1 MVSWSETRARSRI
14 TQLQTSAPAAA
25 IDVRDYNAFLA
36 ERTSMRDQA
45 RARGQQ
51 FNEPI
56 FAVPPNRA
64 ILTHGVHVYANLT
77 AFNDRLIE
85 NGQET
90 EASHRRSMQFLH
102 GHYEACDRLIASFG
116 IQRVDF
122 HGGRLHS
129 VVLVPTGPQ
138 NEADR
143 LQLALAFA
151 AALRD
156 MVARLSDRY
165 GGEFQTG
172 VRIGIDT
179 GPAVAI
185 NSGRRGELEPLFI
198 GSPANHAAKAAAGTA
213 EGIFLTDRA
222 QAVLNSTARE
232 NRVTF
237 DHVYESAMLSRDIV
251 ADGRMTTART
261 RVDEAFDAFNAA
273 RWLTASASRDGRW
286 AEFSFHHRQ
295 PPLRTIDYADHPPSN
310 AIRMPLVSLFADISG
325 FTAYIDNA
333 MRTGTVAQAV
343 GNLHV
348 LRGEMNY
355 VARDD
360 FDGRKVRYVG
370 DCLHALIAEGDTRN
384 TDERATVRTAV
395 LAAAGIRSSFDLC
408 RTILPNIGELGIAI
422 GVELGPTPIAR
433 LGLVGEASVR
443 CASSRATCSSEEIQ
457 GACSG
462 NETNIGPAAHAAA
475 DPHIRRIFVGG
486 RPARGLNYPAAV
498 ALIAG
503 ASAAIAAAAAPT
515 APTAA
520 VVRSSPPPMRAYG
533 DGRIE

>member
-1 MVSWSETRARSRI
+1 MVSWNETRARSRI
-14 TQLQTSAPAAA
+14 TQLQTSAPVAA
-25 IDVRDYNAFLA
+25 IGVRNYNAFLF
-36 ERTSMRDQA
+36 ERTSLRDQA

-56 FAVPPNRA
+56 FAVPLNRA
-64 ILTHGVHVYANLT
+64 VLTHGVHIYANLT

-85 NGQET
+85 NGRET

-102 GHYEACDRLIASFG
+102 GHYEACDRLIAAFG

-122 HGGRLHS
+122 HGGRLHA
-129 VVLVPTGPQ
+129 VVLAPTGPE

-143 LQLALAFA
+143 LQTALAFA
-151 AALRD
+151 AALRE

-179 GPAVAI
+179 GPAVAV

-213 EGIFLTDRA
+213 EGIYLTERA
-222 QAVLNSTARE
+222 QAVLNTSQRGD
-232 NRVTF
+232 RVILDT
-237 DHVYESAMLSRDIV
+237 VYESAMLSRDIV
-251 ADGRMTTART
+251 VNGNVAPARS

-273 RWLTASASRDGRW
+273 RRMAADVAFDGRR
-286 AEFSFHHRQ
+286 AEFTFHHRQ
-295 PPLRTIDYADHPPSN
+295 PPLRTIDYANHPPSN
-310 AIRMPLVSLFADISG
+310 AIRMPLASLFADIFG
-325 FTAYIDNA
+325 FTDYIDNA

-360 FDGRKVRYVG
+360 FDGRKVRYIG

-395 LAAAGIRSSFDLC
+395 LAAAGIRSSFELC

-443 CASSRATCSSEEIQ
+443 WASSRATCKSEEIQ
-457 GACSG
+457 GACRG

-475 DPHIRRIFVGG
+475 DPHIRRVFVGG
-486 RPARGLNYPAAV
+486 QPASGLNYPATV
-498 ALIAG
+498 ALLAG
-503 ASAAIAAAAAPT
+503 ASASVAAVSAAAAAPIF
-515 APTAA
+515 
-520 VVRSSPPPMRAYG
+520 RSSPPPMRAYARG
-533 DGRIE
+533 KAE